1 MAVFSLA
8 IFSISKSDSVEL
20 PPALAS
26 NAQPVAFR
34 EQLRRR
40 VPSSVY
46 VASAELGAIG
56 LVGTLFN
63 TQGLSQV
70 PGLTGAV
77 LLAAVNIFT
86 PLTSALFG
94 ANAKER
100 EVGAS
105 TWLSC
110 VVALAASTFALLP
123 EGAGF
128 ELPAIGVGES
138 EVLAAAFFFSAAKVR
153 LSSHL
158 KLHDADTCTVGRL
171 VGQAGLAAAGLGLLD
186 ETNAVHELLPSE
198 RGGLGMSL
206 VQVVD
211 QGLDWTANLS
221 GEQIFWI
228 VASAMLSGACAL
240 FCQSKGQSV
249 VPAPR
254 AQVFFST
261 SPLFGALWALLL
273 LREPITAHELQG
285 GAVLLLGIR

>member
-1 MAVFSLA
+1 M
-8 IFSISKSDSVEL
+8 
-20 PPALAS
+20 
-26 NAQPVAFR
+26 
-34 EQLRRR
+34 
-40 VPSSVY
+40 
-46 VASAELGAIG
+46 
-56 LVGTLFN
+56 
-63 TQGLSQV
+63 

-153 LSSHL
+153 QAEWVSCCCALANPPPPPQVRLSSHL

-186 ETNAVHELLPSE
+186 ETNAVRRL
-198 RGGLGMSL
+198 
-206 VQVVD
+206 QVVRR
-211 QGLDWTANLS
+211 L
-221 GEQIFWI
+221 
-228 VASAMLSGACAL
+228 
-240 FCQSKGQSV
+240 
-249 VPAPR
+249 
-254 AQVFFST
+254 
-261 SPLFGALWALLL
+261 
-273 LREPITAHELQG
+273 
-285 GAVLLLGIR
+285 